1 VGGSSDTDRFL
12 KTQTDVLKS
21 RGLAQRV
28 AQKLKLASNPRFFE
42 AEEAKMPAPGTAES
56 LVRDKVTALLLKSL
70 TVKLPRDSR
79 IVPITFESTDPAMS
93 ADIANAYA
101 SEFIQANL
109 KRKFDS
115 SSYARDFV
123 SGQLSEAKQ
132 RLEESEVALNAY
144 ARSAGLIRMRDPSA
158 KDSSQSSGSVTTS
171 SLMQINQAAND
182 AKAKRIVAEGRWKA
196 INSGSLLAASEV
208 VSNTTISN
216 LMNQRAAVEAAYEE
230 ERARHMD
237 DYPTVRSKK
246 QQLAALDRQI
256 QEAGNI
262 RNAVR
267 ADYNAAL
274 DAEKALDGQ
283 VDTLKGATLS
293 EQDRNVQFGLLSRE
307 VDTNREVYDCCS
319 ASRNSTL
326 RPASAFRTSR
336 SSIPPK
342 CRSSPPRPILRAT

>member
-1 VGGSSDTDRFL
+1 MNSLPAQRPIALTELVEDQQQQSARASAFDFRYIVAAVRANMVMIGAIIGAALAVALVVTLLQTPRYTASSSIQINNQGRAVLKNQDEDNNEDVGGSSDTDRFL

-208 VSNTTISN
+208 VSTP
-216 LMNQRAAVEAAYEE
+216 RF
-230 ERARHMD
+230 
-237 DYPTVRSKK
+237 PT
-246 QQLAALDRQI
+246 
-256 QEAGNI
+256 
-262 RNAVR
+262 
-267 ADYNAAL
+267 
-274 DAEKALDGQ
+274 
-283 VDTLKGATLS
+283 
-293 EQDRNVQFGLLSRE
+293 
-307 VDTNREVYDCCS
+307 
-319 ASRNSTL
+319 
-326 RPASAFRTSR
+326 
-336 SSIPPK
+336 
-342 CRSSPPRPILRAT
+342 